1 MKQQFRSQFLIAIIA
16 VIFLLPASAFSQAK
30 NQKGVVKSAA
40 VKSDVL
46 PLDTAVRVGKL
57 PNGFT
62 YYIRKNIEPK
72 NRVTMYLANKVGSI
86 LENDDQ
92 QGLAHFMEHMS
103 FNGTKNFPKNELVS
117 YLQKAGVRF
126 GADLNAFT
134 SFDETV
140 YQLPIPTDDPEIL
153 KNGFQI
159 MRDWAQD
166 ATLDSAEIEKERG
179 VILEEKRLGKSA
191 QQRLQDK
198 YLPVLFNQS
207 RYSNRLPIGTEEVL
221 KNFTATTI
229 RNFHSDWYRPDLQ
242 ALIVV
247 GDIDVNAT
255 EKTIKTLFSNLKS
268 PSNPRPRIDY
278 TIPLTQKNQFFAAT
292 DKEFPVMVV
301 QAFIKHPESK
311 LITTGDYRQSILRSL
326 YNRIIG
332 ARIGELSKQANPP
345 YIQGGSSI
353 GGFLA
358 DLDVASAVVVGKPG
372 ELEKGFK
379 AVWTEV
385 ERAKKF
391 GFTQTELDRA
401 KESLIQNIESAY
413 KERDKT
419 NSDNYVREYLSLF
432 LKQEASPGIAYE
444 YQFYKDNLGSITLDE
459 VNGVVK
465 KYLIDVNRD
474 IIILGPDKEVA
485 NLPTETVVDGWV
497 SDVQKSEITAYV
509 DNVSDKPLLAQKP
522 VAGKVVEE
530 KKLEGIGVVEW
541 TLSNGVKVKLKPTDF
556 KNDEISFNA
565 FSPGGSSLYSD
576 AEYESAN
583 RASSLINNSGVAD
596 YSSVQL
602 TKYLTSKKVRVSP
615 YIGERTEG
623 ISGSATPKDLETAL
637 QLVYLYFTQ
646 PRKDVDVYKGL
657 LSQEK
662 ASIANRSNDPPSV
675 FSDTISAVL
684 GNYSIRRTGPSIEKY
699 DKINL
704 DRAFEIY
711 KDRFADASDFT
722 FTFVGSFDNQKLK
735 PLLEQYLGA
744 LPSTKRIESARDLG
758 IHIPSGKLQKQ
769 VFKGQEQKSTVRL
782 TFSGIYQ
789 YNETE
794 NNLMDALSAVLN
806 IKLIERLREDESG
819 VYGVGSRASYSKY
832 PENRYSFSIGFGC
845 SPDNVEKLIASVL
858 DEIKKIRDNGPLQ
871 VDVEKVQA
879 EERRVT
885 EVQLKEN
892 GFWLGYL
899 NGQFQNDENP
909 EQILSYQEALKKITP
924 EALKVAANKYLSGDN
939 YVRLVL
945 YPEKKEVPAVK

>member
-1 MKQQFRSQFLIAIIA
+1 MKQKIRLQLLSLVIAIL
-16 VIFLLPASAFSQAK
+16 VLLPASSFSQAK
-30 NQKGVVKSAA
+30 LPKSAA
-40 VKSDVL
+40 KSSIAKTDVL
-46 PLDTAVRVGKL
+46 PLDTAVKVGKL
-57 PNGFT
+57 SNGFT
-62 YYIRKNIEPK
+62 YYIRKNVEPK

-126 GADLNAFT
+126 GSDLNAYT

-140 YQLPIPTDDPEIL
+140 YQLPIPTDDPVIL

-207 RYSNRLPIGTEEVL
+207 RYSNRLPIGTEAVL
-221 KNFTATTI
+221 KNFTAATI
-229 RNFHSDWYRPDLQ
+229 RKFHSDWYRPDLQ

-255 EKTIKTLFSNLKS
+255 EKTIKDLFSSLKS
-268 PSNPRPRIDY
+268 PAKPRPRIDY
-278 TIPLTQKNQFFAAT
+278 KIPLTQKNQFFAAT

-301 QAFIKHPESK
+301 QAFIKHPETK
-311 LITTGDYRQSILRSL
+311 LITTSDYWQSILRSL

-345 YIQGGSSI
+345 FIQGGSSI

-401 KESLIQNIESAY
+401 KESLMQNMESAY

-419 NSDNYVREYLSLF
+419 NSENYVREYLNLF

-444 YQFYKDNLGSITLDE
+444 YQFYKDNLGGITLDD

-465 KYLIDVNRD
+465 KYLVDVNRD
-474 IIILGPDKEVA
+474 IIILGPDKEAA

-497 SDVQKSEITAYV
+497 SDVQKSDITAYV
-509 DNVSDKPLLAQKP
+509 DNVSDKPLLAKKP
-522 VAGKVVEE
+522 VAGKVVAE
-530 KKLEGIGVVEW
+530 KKLDDIGVVEL
-541 TLSNGVKVKLKPTDF
+541 TFSNGVKVNLKPTDF
-556 KNDEISFNA
+556 KNDEISFQA

-583 RASSLINNSGVAD
+583 RASSLINYSGVGD

-602 TKYLTSKKVRVSP
+602 TKYLTGKKVRVSP
-615 YIGERTEG
+615 YISERTEG

-646 PRKDVDVYKGL
+646 PRKDVEVYKGL

-722 FTFVGSFDNQKLK
+722 FTFVGSFDVEKLK

-744 LPSTKRIESARDLG
+744 LPSTKRIEVARDLG

-769 VFKGQEQKSTVRL
+769 VYKGQEQKSTVRL
-782 TFSGIYQ
+782 TFSGVYQ

-794 NNLMDALSAVLN
+794 NNLLDALSSVLN

-832 PENRYSFSIGFGC
+832 PENRYSFSIAFGC
-845 SPDNVEKLIASVL
+845 SPDNVEKLISSAL
-858 DEIKKIRDNGPLQ
+858 DEIKKIRDNGALQ

-909 EQILSYQEALKKITP
+909 EQILTYQEDLKKITP
-924 EALKVAANKYLSGDN
+924 EALKVAANKFLSGDN
-939 YVRLVL
+939 FVRLVL
-945 YPEKKEVPAVK
+945 YPDKKEVPVTK

>member
-1 MKQQFRSQFLIAIIA
+1 MKQKIRLQILSLVIAIL
-16 VIFLLPASAFSQAK
+16 VLLPASSFSQAK
-30 NQKGVVKSAA
+30 LPKSAA
-40 VKSDVL
+40 KTSIAKTDAL

-57 PNGFT
+57 ANGFT

-103 FNGTKNFPKNELVS
+103 FNGTKHFPKNELVS

-126 GADLNAFT
+126 GSDLNAYT

-140 YQLPIPTDDPEIL
+140 YQLPIPTDDPVIL
-153 KNGFQI
+153 KNGYQI

-198 YLPVLFNQS
+198 YLPVIFNQS
-207 RYSNRLPIGTEEVL
+207 RYSNRLPIGTEAVL
-221 KNFTATTI
+221 KTFKAATI
-229 RNFHSDWYRPDLQ
+229 RSFKADWYRPDLQ

-255 EKTIKTLFSNLKS
+255 EKTIKDLFSSLKS
-268 PSNPRPRIDY
+268 PAKPRARIDY

-301 QAFIKHPESK
+301 QVLIKHPESK
-311 LITTGDYRQSILRSL
+311 LITASDYRQSILRSL

-345 YIQGGSSI
+345 FIQGGSSI
-353 GGFLA
+353 SGFLA
-358 DLDVASAVVVGKPG
+358 NLDVAMAVAVGKPG

-385 ERAKKF
+385 ERAKRF

-401 KESLIQNIESAY
+401 KESLLQNMESAY

-419 NSDNYVREYLSLF
+419 NSENYVREYLNLF
-432 LKQEASPGIAYE
+432 LKKEASPGIAYE
-444 YQFYKDNLGSITLDE
+444 YQFYKDNLGGISLDE

-465 KYLIDVNRD
+465 KYLVDINRD
-474 IIILGPDKEVA
+474 IIILGPDKDA
-485 NLPTETVVDGWV
+485 ASLPTETTVNGWV

-509 DNVSDKPLLAQKP
+509 DNVSVKPLLAVKP
-522 VAGKVVEE
+522 VAGKVVGE
-530 KKLEGIGVVEW
+530 KKLAGIGVVEL
-541 TLSNGVKVKLKPTDF
+541 TLSNGVKVELKPTDF
-556 KNDEISFNA
+556 KNDEVNFLA
-565 FSPGGSSLYSD
+565 FSPGGTSLYSD

-596 YSSVQL
+596 YNSVQL
-602 TKYLTSKKVRVSP
+602 TKYLTGKKVRVSP
-615 YIGERTEG
+615 YINERSEG

-646 PRKDVDVYKGL
+646 PRKDVEVYKGL

-662 ASIANRSNDPPSV
+662 ASLANRSNDPPSV

-722 FTFVGSFDNQKLK
+722 FTFVGSFDVEKLK
-735 PLLEQYLGA
+735 PMLEQYLGA

-758 IHIPSGKLQKQ
+758 IHIPAGKIQKQ
-769 VFKGQEQKSTVRL
+769 VFKGQEPKSTVRL
-782 TFSGIYQ
+782 TFSGVYQ

-794 NNLMDALSAVLN
+794 NNLLDALSSILD

-832 PENRYSFSIGFGC
+832 PENRYTFFISFGC
-845 SPDNVEKLIASVL
+845 SPDNVEKLINSAL

-899 NGQFQNDENP
+899 NGQFQNNENP
-909 EQILSYQEALKKITP
+909 EQILSYQEAIKKITP

-939 YVRLVL
+939 FVRLVL
-945 YPEKKEVPAVK
+945 YPDKKEVPAVK

>member
-1 MKQQFRSQFLIAIIA
+1 MKQKITLQLLSLIIAIF
-16 VIFLLPASAFSQAK
+16 FLLPAGSFAQAK
-30 NQKGVVKSAA
+30 VTKQA
-40 VKSDVL
+40 VKTAIAKNVIL
-46 PLDTAVRVGKL
+46 PLDSAVRTGKL

-72 NRVTMYLANKVGSI
+72 NRVTMYLANKVGSV

-103 FNGTKNFPKNELVS
+103 FNGTKHFPKNELVS

-126 GADLNAFT
+126 GSDLNAFT

-140 YQLPIPTDDPEIL
+140 YQLPIPTDNPEVL

-166 ATLDSAEIEKERG
+166 ATLDSVEIDKERG

-198 YLPVLFNQS
+198 YLPVLLNQS

-221 KNFTATTI
+221 KNFTPATI
-229 RNFHSDWYRPDLQ
+229 RSFHTDWYRPDLQ

-255 EKTIKTLFSNLKS
+255 EKTIKSLFSDLKMTAK
-268 PSNPRPRIDY
+268 PKPRIDY
-278 TIPLTQKNQFFAAT
+278 TIPLLQKNQFFAAT
-292 DKEFPVMVV
+292 DKEFPVMVAQV
-301 QAFIKHPESK
+301 FIKHPESK
-311 LITTGDYRQSILRSL
+311 LITTSDYRQSILRSL

-332 ARIGELSKQANPP
+332 TRIGELSKQANPP
-345 YIQGGSSI
+345 FIQGGSSI
-353 GGFLA
+353 GGFLSN
-358 DLDVASAVVVGKPG
+358 LDVASAVVVAKPG

-385 ERAKKF
+385 VRAKKF

-401 KESLIQNIESAY
+401 KEALMQNIESAY

-419 NSDNYVREYLSLF
+419 NSDNYVNEYLNLF
-432 LKQEASPGIAYE
+432 LKKEASPGITYE
-444 YQFYKDNLGSITLDE
+444 YNFYKDNLGGITLDE
-459 VNGVVK
+459 VNDVVK
-465 KYLIDVNRD
+465 KYLVDINRD
-474 IIILGPDKEVA
+474 IIILGPDKEKE
-485 NLPTETVVDGWV
+485 NLPDEATVNGWV
-497 SDVQKSEITAYV
+497 SDVQNSNITAYV
-509 DNVSDKPLLAQKP
+509 DNVSDKPLLAKKP
-522 VAGKVVEE
+522 VAGKVVAE
-530 KKLEGIGVVEW
+530 KKLDDIGVVEW
-541 TLSNGVKVKLKPTDF
+541 TLSNGVKVNLKPTDF
-556 KNDEISFNA
+556 KNDEVNFNA
-565 FSPGGSSLYSD
+565 FSPGGTSLYSD
-576 AEYESAN
+576 ADYESAA

-596 YSSVQL
+596 YNSIQL
-602 TKYLTSKKVRVSP
+602 SKYLTGKKVRVSP

-623 ISGSATPKDLETAL
+623 ISGSATPKDLEIAL

-646 PRKDVDVYKGL
+646 PRMDADVYNGL

-662 ASIANRSNDPPSV
+662 ATLANRSNDPPSV

-684 GNYSIRRTGPSIEKY
+684 GNYSIRRMGPSIEKY

-704 DRAFEIY
+704 NRAFEIY

-722 FTFVGSFDNQKLK
+722 FTFVGSFDNEKIK
-735 PLLEQYLGA
+735 PLIEEYLGA
-744 LPSTKRIESARDLG
+744 LPSTKRIESAKDLG
-758 IHIPSGKLQKQ
+758 IHIPSGKIEKQ
-769 VFKGQEQKSTVRL
+769 VFKGQDQKSTVRL
-782 TFSGIYQ
+782 VFSGVYQ
-789 YNETE
+789 YNETQ
-794 NNLMDALSAVLN
+794 NDLLDALSGVLN

-832 PENRYSFSIGFGC
+832 PENRYSFSISFGC
-845 SPDNVEKLIASVL
+845 APDNVEKLIASTL
-858 DEIKKIRDNGPLQ
+858 DEIKKIRDNGATQ
-871 VDVEKVQA
+871 VDVDKVVA
-879 EERRVT
+879 EDRRVT

-899 NGQFQNDENP
+899 TNQFQNDENP
-909 EQILSYQEALKKITP
+909 DQILAYQEALKKITP
-924 EALKVAANKYLSGDN
+924 EALKVAANKYLTGDN
-939 YVRLVL
+939 LVRLVL
-945 YPEKKEVPAVK
+945 YPAKTEAPAAK

>member
-1 MKQQFRSQFLIAIIA
+1 MKQKIRLQLLSLVVAMI
-16 VIFLLPASAFSQAK
+16 VLLPASSFSQA
-30 NQKGVVKSAA
+30 NLPKSAA
-40 VKSDVL
+40 KSSVSKTDVL
-46 PLDTAVRVGKL
+46 PLDTAVRVGML

-62 YYIRKNIEPK
+62 YYIRKNVEPK

-126 GADLNAFT
+126 GADLNAYT

-207 RYSNRLPIGTEEVL
+207 RYSNRLPIGTEDVL
-221 KNFTATTI
+221 KNFTAATI
-229 RNFHSDWYRPDLQ
+229 RNFHYDWYRPDLQ

-255 EKTIKTLFSNLKS
+255 EKTIKDLFSSLKS
-268 PSNPRPRIDY
+268 PAKPRPRLDY
-278 TIPLTQKNQFFAAT
+278 TIPLSQKNQFFAAT

-301 QAFIKHPESK
+301 QAFIKHPESR
-311 LITTGDYRQSILRSL
+311 LITTADYRQSILRML

-345 YIQGGSSI
+345 FIQGGSSV

-401 KESLIQNIESAY
+401 KEALMQNIESTY

-419 NSDNYVREYLSLF
+419 NSDNYVGEYLRLF

-444 YQFYKDNLGSITLDE
+444 YQFYKDNLGGITLDE
-459 VNGVVK
+459 VNEVVK

-474 IIILGPDKEVA
+474 IIILGPEKEAA
-485 NLPTETVVDGWV
+485 NLPTETMVNGWV
-497 SDVQKSEITAYV
+497 SAVQKSEITAYV

-522 VAGKVVEE
+522 AAGKVVSE
-530 KKLEGIGVVEW
+530 KKLDGIGVVEL

-556 KNDEISFNA
+556 KNDEISFQA

-576 AEYESAN
+576 ADYESAN
-583 RASSLINNSGVAD
+583 RASSLINYSGVAD

-602 TKYLTSKKVRVSP
+602 TKYLTGKKVRVSP
-615 YIGERTEG
+615 YISERTEG

-646 PRKDVDVYKGL
+646 PRQDVDVYKGL

-675 FSDTISAVL
+675 FSDSISAVL

-722 FTFVGSFDNQKLK
+722 FTFVGSFEVEKLK

-744 LPSTKRIESARDLG
+744 LPSTKRIESAVDLG
-758 IHIPSGKLQKQ
+758 IHIPSGILQKQ
-769 VFKGQEQKSTVRL
+769 VYKGQEPKSTVRL
-782 TFSGIYQ
+782 TFSGVYQ

-794 NNLMDALSAVLN
+794 NNLLDALSAVLN

-832 PENRYSFSIGFGC
+832 PENRYSLSIGFGC

-858 DEIKKIRDNGPLQ
+858 DEIKKIRDNGAMQ

-909 EQILSYQEALKKITP
+909 EQILLYQESLKKITP

-939 YVRLVL
+939 YARLVL
-945 YPEKKEVPAVK
+945 YPDKKEVAVTK

>member
-1 MKQQFRSQFLIAIIA
+1 M
-16 VIFLLPASAFSQAK
+16 
-30 NQKGVVKSAA
+30 NQKIKLRLLSLITALFFMLPVSSFLQAIPPKHVAKSAI
-40 VKSDVL
+40 VKTQVL
-46 PLDTAVRVGKL
+46 PLDSAVIVGKL

-72 NRVTMYLANKVGSI
+72 NRVTMYLANKVGSV

-103 FNGTKNFPKNELVS
+103 FNGTKHFPKNELVS

-126 GADLNAFT
+126 GSDLNAFT

-140 YQLPIPTDDPEIL
+140 YQLPIPTDDPEVL

-166 ATLDSAEIEKERG
+166 ATLDSVEIEKERG

-198 YLPVLFNQS
+198 YLPVLLNQS
-207 RYSNRLPIGTEEVL
+207 RYSNRLPIGTEQVL
-221 KNFTATTI
+221 KNFNAATI
-229 RNFHSDWYRPDLQ
+229 RNFHDDWYRPDLQ

-255 EKTIKTLFSNLKS
+255 EKTIKDLFSDLKT
-268 PSNPRPRIDY
+268 PAKPKPRIEY
-278 TIPLTQKNQFFAAT
+278 TIPLLQKNQFFAAT

-311 LITTGDYRQSILRSL
+311 LITTADYRQSIVRSL

-345 YIQGGSSI
+345 FIQGGSSI
-353 GGFLA
+353 GGFLSN
-358 DLDVASAVVVGKPG
+358 LDVASAVVVGKPG

-391 GFTQTELDRA
+391 GFTQTELNRA
-401 KESLIQNIESAY
+401 KEAVMQNIESAY
-413 KERDKT
+413 KERNKT
-419 NSDNYVREYLSLF
+419 NSDNYVREYLNLF
-432 LKQEASPGIAYE
+432 LKEEASPGIGYE
-444 YQFYKDNLGSITLDE
+444 FNFYKDNLGGITLAE
-459 VNGVVK
+459 VNEVVK
-465 KYLIDVNRD
+465 KYLVDINRD
-474 IIILGPDKEVA
+474 IIIIGPDKEAA
-485 NLPTETVVDGWV
+485 NLPTETVVNGWV
-497 SDVQKSEITAYV
+497 ADVQKGDITAYV
-509 DNVSDKPLLAQKP
+509 DNVSDQPLLSKKP
-522 VAGKVVEE
+522 VAGKVVAE
-530 KKLEGIGVVEW
+530 KKLDGIGVVEW

-556 KNDEISFNA
+556 KNDEVNFNA
-565 FSPGGSSLYSD
+565 FSPGGTSLYSD
-576 AEYESAN
+576 ADYESAA

-596 YSSVQL
+596 YNSVQL
-602 TKYLTSKKVRVSP
+602 SKYLTGKKVRVSP
-615 YIGERTEG
+615 YISERNEG
-623 ISGSATPKDLETAL
+623 IMGSATPKDLEIAL

-646 PRKDVDVYKGL
+646 PRKDLNVYNGL

-662 ASIANRSNDPPSV
+662 ASLSNRSNDPPSV

-722 FTFVGSFDNQKLK
+722 FTFVGSFDNEKLK
-735 PLLEQYLGA
+735 PMIEQYLGA
-744 LPSTKRIESARDLG
+744 LPSTKRIESAKDLG
-758 IHIPSGKLQKQ
+758 IHIPTGKIQKQ
-769 VFKGQEQKSTVRL
+769 ILKGQEQKSTVRL
-782 TFSGIYQ
+782 VFSGVYQ
-789 YNETE
+789 YNKTE
-794 NNLMDALSAVLN
+794 NDLLDALSGVLN
-806 IKLIERLREDESG
+806 IKLIERLREEESG

-832 PENRYSFSIGFGC
+832 PENRYSFSISFGC
-845 SPDNVEKLIASVL
+845 APENVEKLISSAL
-858 DEIKKIRDNGPLQ
+858 DEIKKIRDNGATQ
-871 VDVEKVQA
+871 VDVDKVVA
-879 EERRVT
+879 EDRRVT

-899 NGQFQNDENP
+899 NGQFQNNENP
-909 EQILSYQEALKKITP
+909 EQILGYQEALKKITP

-939 YVRLVL
+939 FVRLVL
-945 YPEKKEVPAVK
+945 YPGNTEVPAVK

>member
-1 MKQQFRSQFLIAIIA
+1 MNQKIKLRLLSLITALF
-16 VIFLLPASAFSQAK
+16 FLLPVSSFSQAIPPK
-30 NQKGVVKSAA
+30 HVAKSAI
-40 VKSDVL
+40 VKTQVL
-46 PLDTAVRVGKL
+46 PLDSAVKVGKL

-72 NRVTMYLANKVGSI
+72 NRVTMYLANKVGSV

-103 FNGTKNFPKNELVS
+103 FNGTKHFPKNELVS

-126 GADLNAFT
+126 GSDLNAFT

-140 YQLPIPTDDPEIL
+140 YQLPIPTDDPEVL

-166 ATLDSAEIEKERG
+166 ATLDSIEIEKERG

-198 YLPVLFNQS
+198 YLPVLLNQS
-207 RYSNRLPIGTEEVL
+207 RYSNRLPIGTEQVL
-221 KNFTATTI
+221 KNFNAATI
-229 RNFHSDWYRPDLQ
+229 RSFHADWYRPDLQ

-255 EKTIKTLFSNLKS
+255 EQTIKDLFSDLKT
-268 PSNPRPRIDY
+268 PAKPKPRIEY
-278 TIPLTQKNQFFAAT
+278 TIPLLQKNQFFAAT

-311 LITTGDYRQSILRSL
+311 LITTADYRQSIVRSL

-345 YIQGGSSI
+345 FIQGGSSI

-358 DLDVASAVVVGKPG
+358 NLDVASAVVVGKPG

-385 ERAKKF
+385 ERSKKF
-391 GFTQTELDRA
+391 GFTQTELNRA
-401 KESLIQNIESAY
+401 KEAVMQNIESAY
-413 KERDKT
+413 KERNKT
-419 NSDNYVREYLSLF
+419 NSDNYVHEYLNLF
-432 LKQEASPGIAYE
+432 LKEEASPGIGYE
-444 YQFYKDNLGSITLDE
+444 FNFYKNNLGGITLAE
-459 VNGVVK
+459 VNDVVK
-465 KYLIDVNRD
+465 KYLVDINRD
-474 IIILGPDKEVA
+474 IIILGPDKEAA
-485 NLPTETVVDGWV
+485 NLPTETVVNGWV
-497 SDVQKSEITAYV
+497 ADVQKSDITAYV
-509 DNVSDKPLLAQKP
+509 DNVSDQPLLAKKP
-522 VAGKVVEE
+522 VAGKVVAEN
-530 KKLEGIGVVEW
+530 KLGSIGVVEW

-556 KNDEISFNA
+556 KNDEVNFNA
-565 FSPGGSSLYSD
+565 FSPGGTSLYSD
-576 AEYESAN
+576 ADFESAA

-596 YSSVQL
+596 YNSVQL
-602 TKYLTSKKVRVSP
+602 SKYLTGKKVRVSP
-615 YIGERTEG
+615 YISERNEG
-623 ISGSATPKDLETAL
+623 IIGSATPKDLEIAL

-646 PRKDVDVYKGL
+646 PRKDVNVYNGL

-662 ASIANRSNDPPSV
+662 ASLSNRSNDPTSV

-722 FTFVGSFDNQKLK
+722 FTFVGSFDNEKLK
-735 PLLEQYLGA
+735 PMIEQYLGA
-744 LPSTKRIESARDLG
+744 LPSTKRIESAKDLG
-758 IHIPSGKLQKQ
+758 IHIPAGKIQKQ
-769 VFKGQEQKSTVRL
+769 VLKGQEQKSTVRL
-782 TFSGIYQ
+782 VFSGVYQ
-789 YNETE
+789 YNKTE
-794 NNLMDALSAVLN
+794 NDLLDALSGVLN

-832 PENRYSFSIGFGC
+832 PENRYSFSISFGC
-845 SPDNVEKLIASVL
+845 APENVEKLISSAL
-858 DEIKKIRDNGPLQ
+858 DEIKKIRDNGATQ
-871 VDVEKVQA
+871 VDVDKVVA
-879 EERRVT
+879 EDRRVT

-899 NGQFQNDENP
+899 NGQFQNDEKP
-909 EQILSYQEALKKITP
+909 EQILSYQEDLKKLTP

-939 YVRLVL
+939 FVRLVL

>member
-1 MKQQFRSQFLIAIIA
+1 MKQQFRSQILIAIIA
-16 VIFLLPASAFSQAK
+16 VIFLLPANAFSQAK
-30 NQKGVVKSAA
+30 SKKDKTKSSVA
-40 VKSDVL
+40 KTEVL

-72 NRVTMYLANKVGSI
+72 NRVTMYLATKVGSI

-126 GADLNAFT
+126 GGDLNAFT

-140 YQLPIPTDDPEIL
+140 YQLPIPTDDPLIL

-166 ATLDSAEIEKERG
+166 ATLDSKEIEKERG

-198 YLPVLFNQS
+198 YLPVIFNQS

-221 KNFTATTI
+221 KNFKPETI
-229 RNFHSDWYRPDLQ
+229 RNFHADWYRPDLQ

-255 EKTIKTLFSNLKS
+255 EKTIKELFSSLKS
-268 PSNPRPRIDY
+268 PKKPRARIEY

-301 QAFIKHPESK
+301 QVLIKHPESK
-311 LITTGDYRQSILRSL
+311 LITATDYRQSILRSL
-326 YNRIIG
+326 YNNVMG

-345 YIQGGSSI
+345 FIQAGSSI
-353 GGFLA
+353 SGFLGN
-358 DLDVASAVVVGKPG
+358 LDVAMALVVGKPG
-372 ELEKGFK
+372 QLENGFK

-401 KESLIQNIESAY
+401 KEALLQNMESAY

-419 NSDNYVREYLSLF
+419 KSDSYVREYLNLF
-432 LKQEASPGIAYE
+432 LNQEASPGIAYE
-444 YQFYKDNLGSITLDE
+444 YQFHKNNLGGITLDE

-465 KYLIDVNRD
+465 KYLVDVNRD
-474 IIILGPDKEVA
+474 IVILGPDKEVA
-485 NLPTETVVDGWV
+485 NLPTEVIVNGWV

-509 DNVSDKPLLAQKP
+509 DNVSAKPLLATKP
-522 VAGKVVEE
+522 VAGKVVAE
-530 KKLEGIGVVEW
+530 KKIDGIGVLEL

-556 KNDEISFNA
+556 KNDEVNFTA
-565 FSPGGSSLYSD
+565 YSPGGSSLYSD

-596 YSSVQL
+596 YNSVQL
-602 TKYLTSKKVRVSP
+602 TKYLTGKKVRVSP
-615 YIGERTEG
+615 FIGERIEG
-623 ISGSATPKDLETAL
+623 ISGSATPKDLETAM

-646 PRKDVDVYKGL
+646 PRNDVEVYKGL

-662 ASIANRSNDPPSV
+662 ASLANRSNDPPSV

-684 GNYSIRRTGPSIEKY
+684 GNYSVRRTGPSIEKY

-722 FTFVGSFDNQKLK
+722 FTFVGSFDNEKIK

-758 IHIPSGKLQKQ
+758 IHIPSGKLQKK
-769 VFKGQEQKSTVRL
+769 VFKGQEPKSTVRL
-782 TFSGIYQ
+782 TFSGVYE

-794 NNLMDALSAVLN
+794 NNLLDALSAVLN

-832 PENRYSFSIGFGC
+832 PQNRYSFTIAFGC
-845 SPDNVEKLIASVL
+845 SPDNVEKLIGSVL
-858 DEIKKIRDNGPLQ
+858 DEIKKIRDNGATQ
-871 VDVEKVQA
+871 IDVEKMQA

-899 NGQFQNDENP
+899 TGQFQNEENP
-909 EQILSYQEALKKITP
+909 EQILSYEEALKKITP
-924 EALKVAANKYLSGDN
+924 EALKVAANKYLNGDN

-945 YPEKKEVPAVK
+945 YPDKKEVSAVK